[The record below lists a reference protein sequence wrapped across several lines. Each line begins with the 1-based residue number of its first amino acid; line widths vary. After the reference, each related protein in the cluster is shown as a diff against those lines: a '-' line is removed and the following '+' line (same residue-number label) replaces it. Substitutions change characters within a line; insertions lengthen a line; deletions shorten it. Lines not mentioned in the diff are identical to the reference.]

1 MPKAVR
7 GRIKIL
13 IMETTDA
20 IQKVDFANLPDL
32 SKAQPEPV
40 EMSGEYWTP
49 EEVGESRR
57 LFFFGLNVENVVD
70 MESGETRELPVV
82 QFVEGDGKGGVR
94 SVRNGSRRLVGIFE
108 SFAQSIKQGDAF
120 EIMYLGK
127 KKNKNNSFKSDNWS
141 VKRLT
146 FN

>member
-1 MPKAVR
+1 METKAVE
-7 GRIKIL
+7 K
-13 IMETTDA
+13 
-20 IQKVDFANLPDL
+20 FNFNNLPDL
-32 SKAQPEPV
+32 AQATPEPV

-120 EIMYLGK
+120 EIIYLGK

-141 VKRLT
+141 VKRL
-146 FN
+146 NIA